1 MKSLNN
7 ILKGVRAALL
17 TVTDECYHYRRPP
30 RPKKSYIVWAEDGE
44 EDSFEA
50 EDRKGEQQ
58 LHGTIDYY
66 AFFEFDEKVDM
77 IQEALNDAGI
87 GFRLNSV
94 QYEDETNL
102 IHFEW
107 DFWAA

>member
-1 MKSLNN
+1 
-7 ILKGVRAALL
+7 V
-17 TVTDECYHYRRPP
+17 
-30 RPKKSYIVWAEDGE
+30 VWAEDRE

-50 EDRKGEQQ
+50 EDQKSEQQ

-66 AFFEFDEKVDM
+66 AFYEFDEKVDM

-102 IHFEW
+102 IHYQW
-107 DFWAA
+107 RWYIG